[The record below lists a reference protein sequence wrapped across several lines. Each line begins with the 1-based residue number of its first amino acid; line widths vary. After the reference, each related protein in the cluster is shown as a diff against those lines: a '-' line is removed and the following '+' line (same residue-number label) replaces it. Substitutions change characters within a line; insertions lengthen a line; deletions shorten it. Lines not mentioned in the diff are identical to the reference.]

1 MGERLEKF
9 RSQGGAKNLHEAFQF
24 KWFVYWW
31 MEGLPSSSFE
41 KQVLCNETLRGF
53 LAESTSDLSHLTIK
67 HLQEAPGTALANLGV
82 ESLLTSS
89 QTTTTTTQP
98 TPLSS
103 NFGPTPD
110 PRGNIF
116 ASPDGNISKR
126 QKVSFTP
133 NLVDV
138 KMAEEPQDGKGTLD
152 LSELAERLKNMGFA
166 WLIWRTQKWLLLLK
180 CYLLI

>member
-1 MGERLEKF
+1 MEKDWKSLEVKVVQRICTKLF
-9 RSQGGAKNLHEAFQF
+9 
-24 KWFVYWW
+24 
-31 MEGLPSSSFE
+31 SSSGSFTGGW
-41 KQVLCNETLRGF
+41 KACLPVLLKNKCYVNETLRGF

-116 ASPDGNISKR
+116 ASPDGNI
-126 QKVSFTP
+126 
-133 NLVDV
+133 
-138 KMAEEPQDGKGTLD
+138 
-152 LSELAERLKNMGFA
+152 
-166 WLIWRTQKWLLLLK
+166 
-180 CYLLI
+180 